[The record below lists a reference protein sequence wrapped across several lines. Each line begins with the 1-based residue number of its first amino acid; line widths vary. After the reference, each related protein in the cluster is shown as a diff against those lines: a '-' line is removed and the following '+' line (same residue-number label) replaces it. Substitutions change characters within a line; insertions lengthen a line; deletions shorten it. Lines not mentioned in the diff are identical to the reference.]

1 MGYVS
6 ESNIKEKIAE
16 IEKLN
21 LDLKQYTLDFIK
33 HVDEIQDLLV
43 GLKVCLNT
51 TGGVAR
57 IKELADI
64 EFDTASFNN
73 IINKIGEINI
83 TYTRRKENL
92 NTVILDK
99 TI

>member
-21 LDLKQYTLDFIK
+21 LDLKQYMLDFIN

-57 IKELADI
+57 IKELANI

-83 TYTRRKENL
+83 TYTRRKETL
-92 NTVILDK
+92 NTVIFDK
-99 TI
+99 AI

>member
-57 IKELADI
+57 IKELANI